1 MIRKIT
7 AGERDARDMIS
18 LNKMFPSMIADD
30 IESIY
35 SNNDKDII
43 VNNTSNAYNANKR
56 SDYVTTGRAKNEK
69 DNSVHKVK
77 SNIGTKLEK
86 MREEKRD
93 VISSRNEFE
102 KPKRVFSTNVH
113 VNESS
118 NYLEGLE
125 DEDMMNEGTQ
135 RSNTSRDSSSTVSS
149 LNTRSSANS

>member
-43 VNNTSNAYNANKR
+43 LNNTSNAYNANKR
-56 SDYVTTGRAKNEK
+56 SDYVTTGRATNEK

-135 RSNTSRDSSSTVSS
+135 CSNTSRDSSSTVSS